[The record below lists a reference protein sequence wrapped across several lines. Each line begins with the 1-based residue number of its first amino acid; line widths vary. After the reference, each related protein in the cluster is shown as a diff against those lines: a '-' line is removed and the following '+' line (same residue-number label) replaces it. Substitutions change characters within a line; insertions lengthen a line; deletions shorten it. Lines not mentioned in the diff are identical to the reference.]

1 MDRIDIN
8 NTPDFDK
15 MIESIV
21 DKLNEII
28 DWINSQ
34 QDVFYIDRNQVK
46 KGVLNGYKLGRSQ
59 L

>member
-34 QDVFYIDRNQVK
+34 
-46 KGVLNGYKLGRSQ
+46 
-59 L
+59 